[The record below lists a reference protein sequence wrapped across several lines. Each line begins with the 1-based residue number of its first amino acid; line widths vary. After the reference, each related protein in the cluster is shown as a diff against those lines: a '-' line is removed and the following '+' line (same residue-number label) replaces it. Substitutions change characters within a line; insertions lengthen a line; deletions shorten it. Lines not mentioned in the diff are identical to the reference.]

1 MKGMSITGMILGIAS
16 LFLTLVFGWWTV
28 LTWVT
33 LPMAIVGLILSVIGG
48 KKMKAA
54 GESAGIATAGLIIGI
69 ISVVFNGIFFFA
81 CGLCYMCTACGANAI
96 ENELEDALN
105 EVSRYY

>member
-1 MKGMSITGMILGIAS
+1 MKGMSITGMIVGIVS
-16 LFLTLVFGWWTV
+16 LSLTLVFGWWTA

-48 KKMKAA
+48 KKLKAA
-54 GESAGIATAGLIIGI
+54 GQSAGIATAGLIVGI

-81 CGLCYMCTACGANAI
+81 CGLCYMCTACGASVIGNDM
-96 ENELEDALN
+96 EDALN
-105 EVSRYY
+105 DISRYY